1 MSSEDKLIDS
11 TINWIRRSLTGLLE
25 DDIDDPHEFLD
36 NLRVD
41 LFEHEIF
48 VFTQRVSHGLAC

>member
-1 MSSEDKLIDS
+1 MDKDKLIDS
-11 TINWIRRSLTGLLE
+11 TINWIRRSLDWAVE

-41 LFEHEIF
+41 PFEHEIF
-48 VFTQRVSHGLAC
+48 FFFF

>member
-11 TINWIRRSLTGLLE
+11 TINWIRRGLDQAVE
-25 DDIDDPHEFLD
+25 DVMILAEFLD

-48 VFTQRVSHGLAC
+48 VS